1 MPGQGITKVTS
12 AECHAEAAPQMKA
25 GHSALSSLAKTSQLM
40 VREHIHHTP
49 LKLPVSVSFTP
60 LGEYMYH

>member
-1 MPGQGITKVTS
+1 MPGQGITEVTS
-12 AECHAEAAPQMKA
+12 AECHAEAVAQKA

-40 VREHIHHTP
+40 VREHIHHMP
-49 LKLPVSVSFTP
+49 LKLPVSVSLTP